1 MKIATQIWLAT
12 ALLQRERGLDHDI
25 PVGDVVALARSSS
38 WNGAR
43 AESLAAHVSSHCI
56 ATAKPSPDRYRML
69 TRTRRGHVRLFR
81 RGDPYHPGRKDG
93 PTHPSREEV
102 PAELRHIVD
111 WYDSAVARAAT
122 HAEDPILELREFS
135 QRIGIWRGIDPDE
148 YVRQLR
154 ADWD

>member
-1 MKIATQIWLAT
+1 
-12 ALLQRERGLDHDI
+12 
-25 PVGDVVALARSSS
+25 
-38 WNGAR
+38 
-43 AESLAAHVSSHCI
+43 
-56 ATAKPSPDRYRML
+56 
-69 TRTRRGHVRLFR
+69 
-81 RGDPYHPGRKDG
+81 
-93 PTHPSREEV
+93 V

-111 WYDSAVARAAT
+111 WYDSAVVRAAT